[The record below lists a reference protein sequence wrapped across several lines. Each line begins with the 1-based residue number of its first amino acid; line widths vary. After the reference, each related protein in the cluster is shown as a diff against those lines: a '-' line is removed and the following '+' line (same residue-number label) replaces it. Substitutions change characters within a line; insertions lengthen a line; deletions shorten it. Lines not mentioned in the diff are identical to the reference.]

1 MNPKEIPMNP
11 DDIDQL
17 LVNLKLRRLR
27 DVLVRELTRAAQTGC
42 SHEDFLARLL
52 REEWLYRQERAQKY
66 RLDKAKLPEQW
77 EIDTFPFDMQPGVNA
92 AQIRQLASLDFVAT
106 GTNIVFIGEPGTG
119 KTGLGTGILLKA
131 LRAGRR
137 AMFIKAQDLFDEMFA
152 SLADR
157 STRSLLNHLARID
170 VLQVDELGYLNVQP
184 EQANAFFK
192 LMDQRYTL
200 RKPTIITTNIDYD
213 DWPRQLGNAKMT
225 EALLS
230 RLRHRCTTIRIV
242 GPSLRTPAG

>member
-1 MNPKEIPMNP
+1 MMTENPMNP

-17 LVNLKLRRLR
+17 LVALKLRRIR
-27 DVLVRELTRAAQTGC
+27 EVLMRELERAAQTGC
-42 SHEDFLARLL
+42 SHQETITRLL
-52 REEWLYRQERAQKY
+52 REEWIYRQERSQQY
-66 RLDKAKLPEQW
+66 RLDKARLPEHW
-77 EIDTFPFDMQPGVNA
+77 EIETFPFAQQPGVNP

-119 KTGLGTGILLKA
+119 KTGLATGILLKA

-137 AMFIKAQDLFDEMFA
+137 ALFIKAQDLFDEMFA

-157 STRSLLNHLARID
+157 STRQMLDRLSRID
-170 VLQVDELGYLNVQP
+170 VLQIDELGYLNLQP

-200 RKPTIITTNIDYD
+200 RKPTIITTNMEYD
-213 DWPRQLGNAKMT
+213 DWPKQLGNAKMT
-225 EALLS
+225 DALLS

>member
-1 MNPKEIPMNP
+1 MMENRMNP

-17 LVNLKLRRLR
+17 LVNLKLRRMR
-27 DVLVRELTRAAQTGC
+27 EVLMRELDRAAKTGC
-42 SHEDFLARLL
+42 SHQDFILRML
-52 REEWLYRQERAQKY
+52 REEWIYRQERSQQY
-66 RLDKAKLPEQW
+66 RLEKAKLPERW
-77 EIDTFPFDMQPGVNA
+77 EIETFPFDRQPGVNA
-92 AQIRQLASLDFVAT
+92 AQIRQLANLDFVAT

-119 KTGLGTGILLKA
+119 KTGLATGILLKA
-131 LRAGRR
+131 VRAGRR

-157 STRSLLNHLARID
+157 STRQMLDRLSRID
-170 VLQVDELGYLNVQP
+170 VLHVDELGYLNLQP

-213 DWPRQLGNAKMT
+213 DWARQLGNPKMT

-230 RLRHRCTTIRIV
+230 RVRHRCTTIRIV

>member
-1 MNPKEIPMNP
+1 MNP
-11 DDIDQL
+11 DDMDQL
-17 LVNLKLRRLR
+17 LVNLKLRRMR
-27 DVLVRELTRAAQTGC
+27 EVLMRELERAAQSGC
-42 SHEDFLARLL
+42 SHQETVTRLL
-52 REEWLYRQERAQKY
+52 QEEWLHRQERSQKY
-66 RLDKAKLPEQW
+66 RLDQAKLPEHW
-77 EIDTFPFDMQPGVNA
+77 EIETFPFDRQPGVNA

-131 LRAGRR
+131 VRAGRR

-157 STRSLLNHLARID
+157 STRQMLDRLSRID
-170 VLQVDELGYLNVQP
+170 VLQVDELGYLNLQP

-213 DWPRQLGNAKMT
+213 DWARQLGNAKMT

-230 RLRHRCTTIRIV
+230 RLRHRCVTIRIA

>member
-1 MNPKEIPMNP
+1 MNP

-17 LVNLKLRRLR
+17 LVNLKLRRMR
-27 DVLVRELTRAAQTGC
+27 EVLMRELDRAAQTGC
-42 SHEDFLARLL
+42 SHQEFILRML
-52 REEWLYRQERAQKY
+52 REEWIYRQERSQQY
-66 RLDKAKLPEQW
+66 RLEKAKLPERW
-77 EIDTFPFDMQPGVNA
+77 EIETFPFDRQTGVNA

-119 KTGLGTGILLKA
+119 KTGLATGILLKA
-131 LRAGRR
+131 VRAGRR

-157 STRSLLNHLARID
+157 STRQMLDRLSRID
-170 VLQVDELGYLNVQP
+170 VLHVDELGYLNLQP

-200 RKPTIITTNIDYD
+200 RKPTIITTNMDYD
-213 DWPRQLGNAKMT
+213 DWPRQLGNAKMAD
-225 EALLS
+225 ALLS